1 MTGLFS
7 PFTLGD
13 LELTNRI
20 VMAPMTRC
28 RAVEGN
34 IPGPLSV
41 TYYAQRA
48 SAGLIV
54 TEGSQVSLQGV
65 GFDRTPGIFTPDQVA
80 GWKKVTSAVHGA
92 GGRIVCQLWHV
103 GRMSHPDFLSGDLP
117 VAPSALQVDEEIHTP
132 LGKKKIPVPRALE
145 PHEIPAIID
154 QFRQGARNARG
165 AGFDGVE
172 IHGANGYLLDQ
183 FLRDGSN
190 QRTDRYGGSL
200 ENRLRLPLEVARA
213 VVAEWEAHRVG
224 YRLSPHFLVHGMSD
238 SDTSETFSRCA
249 AELDRIGIGYIH
261 LVEAVGGRLGVTAP
275 RDRIAPLIRK
285 KFRRTLMLNGGYDA
299 VNGNDAVASGRADLV
314 SFGVLFLAN
323 PDLPER
329 FRQNAPLNDADMST
343 YYTGGEKGYTD
354 YPAMGTGSMDTTT
367 GLRKQ

>member
-1 MTGLFS
+1 VS
-7 PFTLGD
+7 P
-13 LELTNRI
+13 
-20 VMAPMTRC
+20 
-28 RAVEGN
+28 
-34 IPGPLSV
+34 
-41 TYYAQRA
+41 
-48 SAGLIV
+48 
-54 TEGSQVSLQGV
+54 QGI
-65 GFDRTPGIFTPDQVA
+65 GFDRTPGIFTPDQVG
-80 GWKKVTSAVHGA
+80 GWKKVTRAVHGA

-117 VAPSALQVDEEIHTP
+117 VAPSALPVDEEIHTP

-145 PHEIPAIID
+145 PGEIPAIID
-154 QFRQGARNARG
+154 QFRQGARNARE

-190 QRTDRYGGSL
+190 RRTDRYGGSL

-213 VVAEWEAHRVG
+213 IAAEWDAARIG

-238 SDTSETFSRCA
+238 SDPRETFSRCA

-275 RDRIAPLIRK
+275 RDRIAPLIRE
-285 KFRRTLMLNGGYDA
+285 KFRGTLMVNGGYDA
-299 VNGNDAVASGRADLV
+299 ASGSDAVATNRADLV

-343 YYTGGEKGYTD
+343 YYTGEEKGYTD
-354 YPAMGTGSMDTTT
+354 YPAMGAGGTGKKT
-367 GLRKQ
+367 G